1 MVVSTI
7 FEPTLEG
14 DMPYCSNGELIIYF
28 ETFGKPDD
36 PTLVLING
44 LSNQC
49 IHYRHGLV
57 ENFVDAGFHVV
68 RFDNRDVGLSS
79 DGPEG
84 YTLSDMAGD
93 VVALIDH
100 LGIPQV
106 HVFGVSLG
114 GMIAQTFAIDHP
126 TRCVSL
132 ISVMSTTGDP
142 DVGHPTE
149 DARALLLTPG
159 ATDRDGAIAAHLA
172 GQRVWGSPGH
182 VDEEL
187 QKRIAGEAFDRASR
201 PAGVARQYQ
210 AARRDGS
217 RSDRLQRVTTRT
229 LVLHGTAD
237 TLIDISGGR
246 RTAEVVPKSRLVEIE
261 GMGHDYPEVF
271 WPVLV
276 GETAAHALR
285 S

>member
-1 MVVSTI
+1 
-7 FEPTLEG
+7 
-14 DMPYCSNGELIIYF
+14 MPLCRSGSLDIHF
-28 ETFGKPDD
+28 ETFGTLAD
-36 PTLVLING
+36 PTLVLVNG

-49 IHYRHGLV
+49 IHYRV
-57 ENFVDAGFHVV
+57 EMVQMFVDAGFHVV

-79 DGPEG
+79 DGPDD

-93 VVALIDH
+93 VIALLDH
-100 LGIPQV
+100 LDIARA

-114 GMIAQTFAIDHP
+114 GMIAQTCAIDHP
-126 TRCVSL
+126 TRIASL
-132 ISVMSTTGDP
+132 ISVMSTTGDS
-142 DVGHPTE
+142 DVGRPTE
-149 DARALLLTPG
+149 EARTLLLTPG
-159 ATDRDGAIAAHLA
+159 ATDKDAAIAAHLA

-182 VDEEL
+182 VDEAL
-187 QKRIAGEAFDRASR
+187 QARIAGEAFDRACR

-217 RSDRLQRVTTRT
+217 RSKRLRGIDVPT
-229 LVLHGTAD
+229 LVIHGTAD

-246 RTAEVVPKSRLVEIE
+246 RTADVVPNARLVVVE
-261 GMGHDYPEVF
+261 GMGHDYPEAF
-271 WPVLV
+271 WSVLV

>member
-1 MVVSTI
+1 VVDSTT
-7 FEPTLEG
+7 FERTQEG
-14 DMPYCSNGELIIYF
+14 DVPYCANGDLNIYF
-28 ETFGKPDD
+28 ETFGSPTDA
-36 PTLVLING
+36 TLVLING

-49 IHYRHGLV
+49 IHYRRELV
-57 ENFVDAGFHVV
+57 EKFVEASFHVI

-84 YTLSDMAGD
+84 YSLSDMASD
-93 VVALIDH
+93 VLALIDH
-100 LGIPQV
+100 LGIGQA

-126 TRCVSL
+126 KRCASL
-132 ISVMSTTGDP
+132 TSVMSTTGDP
-142 DVGHPTE
+142 DVGRPNE
-149 DARALLLTPG
+149 EARVLLLTPG
-159 ATDRDGAIAAHLA
+159 ATSREAAIAAHLA
-172 GQRVWGSPGH
+172 GQGVWGSPGY
-182 VDEEL
+182 VDEER
-187 QKRIAGEAFDRASR
+187 QARIAGEAFDRACR

-217 RSDRLQRVTTRT
+217 RSERLRRITTRT
-229 LVLHGTAD
+229 LVIHGTAD
-237 TLIDISGGR
+237 TLIDVSGGR
-246 RTAEVVPKSRLVEIE
+246 RTAEVVPNARLVEIE

-276 GETAAHALR
+276 GETAAHALG

>member
-1 MVVSTI
+1 MPLCSH
-7 FEPTLEG
+7 G
-14 DMPYCSNGELIIYF
+14 DLDIYF
-28 ETFGKPDD
+28 ETFGTSTD

-49 IHYRHGLV
+49 IHYRV
-57 ENFVDAGFHVV
+57 ELIEKFVEAGFHVV

-79 DGPEG
+79 DGPDG
-84 YTLSDMAGD
+84 YSLSDMSDD
-93 VVALIDH
+93 VLALLDH
-100 LGIPQV
+100 LEIDKA

-126 TRCVSL
+126 TRCASL

-142 DVGHPTE
+142 DVGRPTDE
-149 DARALLLTPG
+149 ARTLLLTPG
-159 ATDRDGAIAAHLA
+159 ATSKEAAIADHLA

-187 QKRIAGEAFDRASR
+187 QAQIAGEAFDRASR

-217 RSDRLQRVTTRT
+217 RSERLRHVTSPT
-229 LVLHGTAD
+229 LVLHGSAD
-237 TLIDISGGR
+237 TLIDVSGGR
-246 RTAEVVPKSRLVEIE
+246 RTAEVVPRSRLVEIP

-276 GETAAHALR
+276 GETVAHALG

>member
-1 MVVSTI
+1 MPLCAHGDLNIYYETYGS
-7 FEPTLEG
+7 PT
-14 DMPYCSNGELIIYF
+14 
-28 ETFGKPDD
+28 D

-49 IHYRHGLV
+49 IHYRVELV
-57 ENFVDAGFHVV
+57 AKFVEAGFHVI

-79 DGPEG
+79 DGPDG
-84 YTLSDMAGD
+84 YGLSDMAHD
-93 VVALIDH
+93 VLALIDH
-100 LGIPQV
+100 LGLEHV

-126 TRCVSL
+126 NRCASL

-142 DVGHPTE
+142 DVGRPTE
-149 DARALLLTPG
+149 EARVLLLTPG
-159 ATDRDGAIAAHLA
+159 ATTREAAIAAHLA
-172 GQRVWGSPGH
+172 GQRVWGSPGF

-187 QKRIAGEAFDRASR
+187 QGRIAGEAFDRACR

-217 RSDRLQRVTTRT
+217 RSDRLRRVTSPT

-246 RTAEVVPKSRLVEIE
+246 RTAEVIPRSRLVEIP

-276 GETAAHALR
+276 GETAAHALG

>member
-1 MVVSTI
+1 MAICRSGD
-7 FEPTLEG
+7 LE
-14 DMPYCSNGELIIYF
+14 IYF
-28 ETFGKPDD
+28 ETFGDPRD

-49 IHYRHGLV
+49 IHYRPELV
-57 ENFVDAGFHVV
+57 ARFVEAGFRVV

-93 VVALIDH
+93 VVAVVDH
-100 LGIPQV
+100 LGAERV

-126 TRCVSL
+126 DRCASL

-142 DVGHPTE
+142 DVGRPTE
-149 DARALLLTPG
+149 EARALLLTPG
-159 ATDRDGAIAAHLA
+159 ATDRDVAIAAHLA

-187 QKRIAGEAFDRASR
+187 QARIAGEAFDRACR
-201 PAGVARQYQ
+201 PEGVARQYQ

-217 RSDRLQRVTTRT
+217 RSDRLSEVKVPT
-229 LVLHGTAD
+229 LIIHGTAD

-246 RTAEVVPKSRLVEIE
+246 RTAEVVPGSRFVAVE
-261 GMGHDYPEVF
+261 GMGHDYPQVF

-285 S
+285 L

>member
-1 MVVSTI
+1 M
-7 FEPTLEG
+7 PTCTSGDLEIH
-14 DMPYCSNGELIIYF
+14 Y
-28 ETFGKPDD
+28 ETFGDTTH

-49 IHYRHGLV
+49 IHYRV
-57 ENFVDAGFHVV
+57 ELCEAFVGAGFHVV

-79 DGPEG
+79 DGPDG
-84 YTLSDMAGD
+84 YTLSDMAED
-93 VVALIDH
+93 VVAVLDH
-100 LGIPQV
+100 LGLAQA

-114 GMIAQTFAIDHP
+114 GMIAQTVAIDHP
-126 TRCVSL
+126 DRCASL

-142 DVGHPTE
+142 DVGRPTE
-149 DARALLLTPG
+149 EAKALLLTPG
-159 ATDRDGAIAAHLA
+159 TTQRDLAIAAHLA

-187 QKRIAGEAFDRASR
+187 QAQIAAEAFDRACR
-201 PAGVARQYQ
+201 PAGVARQYG

-217 RSDRLQRVTTRT
+217 RSERLRTVSRPT
-229 LVLHGTAD
+229 LVMHGTAD

-246 RTAEVVPKSRLVEIE
+246 RTAEVIPGARFVAID
-261 GMGHDYPEVF
+261 GMGHDYPPVF

-276 GETAAHALR
+276 GETARHALG
-285 S
+285 SQETSGAS